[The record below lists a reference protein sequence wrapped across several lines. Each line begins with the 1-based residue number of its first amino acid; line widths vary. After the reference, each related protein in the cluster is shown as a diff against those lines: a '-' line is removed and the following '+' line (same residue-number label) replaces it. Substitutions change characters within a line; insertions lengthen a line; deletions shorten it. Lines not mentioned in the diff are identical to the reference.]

1 MTNVLVMNNNTLE
14 ETKEELLETA
24 SYARNPIGFI
34 TDFFKDLEIV
44 VDDSLSDQVIEYW
57 DKNSY
62 ERMKKELGD
71 M

>member
-1 MTNVLVMNNNTLE
+1 MTSVLVMNTNTLE
-14 ETKEELLETA
+14 ETKNELLETT